1 MENKILENLKN
12 KNISDSSLKLYLN
25 NLKRLNDNQEIKN
38 FKFLS
43 DEKKILEK
51 IKNYKPNTQRSYI
64 ISIVSLL
71 KEEPKYN
78 KLYDTYYNLLM
89 EYNKNLKTQNTKSE
103 KQTENWIT
111 KEELDKVYSDLEESV
126 KENIKGKKKLTED
139 EYNILLSYVV
149 LSLYTLQPPRRNS
162 DYQYMVIT
170 KKYDEKLPTDYNYL
184 DLTNNMFHFNNY
196 KTNKT
201 YQTQSIP
208 ISEPLQKVIKL
219 YISFDPLKTI
229 LKPKEAIAPF
239 LLDYNCTPF
248 ESNNSITRILNKIF
262 NKKIGSSMLRNM
274 YLTDKFSPAVNDLEE
289 AVQQM
294 GTSSNTALNNYIK
307 TD

>member
-89 EYNKNLKTQNTKSE
+89 DYNKNLKTQNTKSE

-111 KEELDKVYSDLEESV
+111 KEELDKIYSDLEESV
-126 KENIKGKKKLTED
+126 KENVKGKKKLTED

-149 LSLYTLQPPRRNS
+149 ISLYTLQPPRRNS

-170 KKYDEKLPTDYNYL
+170 KKYDEKLPTEYNYL
-184 DLTNNMFHFNNY
+184 DLTNNIFHFNNY

-201 YQTQSIP
+201 YQTQTIP
-208 ISEPLQKVIKL
+208 ISEELQKVIKL

-229 LKPKEAIAPF
+229 LKQKDAIAPF
-239 LLDYNCTPF
+239 LLYYNCNPF

-274 YLTDKFSPAVNDLEE
+274 FLTDKFSPSVNELEE
-289 AVQQM
+289 VVQQM